1 MPPQHTTGL
10 IRLGIVA
17 LPLAGLLKLAGQF
30 GTFNSVGL
38 GVPDREAARVVSGT
52 GFFVG
57 EFAGSILPVILT
69 IFGVIALFAYLAP
82 LPAGRWATA
91 ALVSSIAGLAL
102 ILPALGVL
110 NYAFPAI
117 GRAYLAGQGDAFGIA
132 DAFFQLPWLAIFFP
146 AFLYPGGTILFGIGI
161 WRSGALPRW
170 AGVLY
175 ALSGLFLAFPL
186 PIHLLRVVGA
196 VIVVLGGGGIAVGV
210 RRRPAIEALADG
222 GTGQG
227 TAGGGG

>member
-1 MPPQHTTGL
+1 MSSQYTAGL
-10 IRLGIVA
+10 VRVGILT
-17 LPLAGLLKLAGQF
+17 LPIAGLLKLAGQF

-38 GVPDREAARVVSGT
+38 SVPDREAAEVVSGT

-57 EFAGSILPVILT
+57 EFAGSVLPVILT
-69 IFGVIALFAYLAP
+69 LFGVIALFAYLVNT
-82 LPAGRWATA
+82 PAGRWSTA
-91 ALVSSIAGLAL
+91 ALVASILGLAL

-132 DAFFQLPWLAIFFP
+132 DAFFRLPWLAIFFP
-146 AFLYPGGTILFGIGI
+146 AILYPVGTILFGIGI
-161 WRSGALPRW
+161 WRSGTLPRW

-175 ALSGLFLAFPL
+175 AVSGLFFAFPL
-186 PIHLLRVVGA
+186 PIHILRVVGA
-196 VIVVLGGGGIAVGV
+196 VVLVISGGVIAFGIH
-210 RRRPAIEALADG
+210 RRLHD

-227 TAGGGG
+227 V